1 MIRGFPK
8 RGRHSAGVGPQYCG
22 VSGRVENCQ
31 VGVFL
36 YDKWNRNPA
45 QPLSLIMWS
54 KIVEDIAH
62 RAGLPRFTTHTP
74 RHLRLTHMA
83 RAHMDL
89 HQIAMYAGHASLE
102 TTMLYI
108 HLSGIELTEAVSQ
121 SMAHFEQWI
130 AQILGEMSP

>member
-1 MIRGFPK
+1 MLFR
-8 RGRHSAGVGPQYCG
+8 S
-22 VSGRVENCQ
+22 
-31 VGVFL
+31 
-36 YDKWNRNPA
+36 
-45 QPLSLIMWS
+45 
-54 KIVEDIAH
+54 IVEDIAH

-89 HQIAMYAGHASLE
+89 HQIATYAGHASLE

-108 HLSGIELTEAVSQ
+108 HLSGIELTKAVSQ

-130 AQILGEMSP
+130 AMILGEMSP